1 MAVIPNSTKPIIPSV
16 EKLKVKVLLAKIIPS
31 KTLFPKI
38 IAGMSAKTNIIKKI
52 FVDIFILLFFAKKK
66 IVYMSIKSNF
76 FAQKI
81 TKENFMDKKE
91 MLCEYL
97 NAIYQNI
104 RTALQSID
112 DILPKIKDESLKK
125 ELAEEEDKY
134 YALEKECELFAKAE
148 NIEGIKDNNWFEK
161 ARLWS
166 SINFSTMSDKTTR
179 HIAELMLFGTFMGY
193 ITCIK
198 DGYDHKDLSSE
209 LDEILNN
216 LKELEK
222 NNIENLIPFLAE

>member
-1 MAVIPNSTKPIIPSV
+1 
-16 EKLKVKVLLAKIIPS
+16 
-31 KTLFPKI
+31 
-38 IAGMSAKTNIIKKI
+38 
-52 FVDIFILLFFAKKK
+52 
-66 IVYMSIKSNF
+66 
-76 FAQKI
+76 
-81 TKENFMDKKE
+81 MDKKE

-97 NAIYQNI
+97 NSIYQNI
-104 RTALQSID
+104 RTALQSIN